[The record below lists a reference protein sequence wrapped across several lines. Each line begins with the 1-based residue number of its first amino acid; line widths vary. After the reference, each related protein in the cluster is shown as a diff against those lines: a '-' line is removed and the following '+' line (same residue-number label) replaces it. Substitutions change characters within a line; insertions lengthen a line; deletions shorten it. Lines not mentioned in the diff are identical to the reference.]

1 MFNLVKKKKDAPIVK
16 ADKEQETVAE
26 VEKEEKPVAEE
37 PIKEVKE
44 EPKTS
49 NIKIPAPTEVFT
61 NLNLVS
67 LEDYFACW
75 FNEVLAKK
83 ISEGL
88 TDYERTEHILF
99 IKHVPRDFLDYK
111 PNDGDYARFKPTLA
125 KMLESS
131 HFKPTEH
138 EVYFMRE
145 IHLPWDNSNNE
156 ASYSKHNRLT
166 DAYTLKKYE
175 LDDDVGFGKEL
186 TKLLFPENESNQVKR
201 SKSNYH
207 RTVTIKLSAFSPK
220 YVHYRVLDN
229 FHGTFKKTTLYPRY
243 KNIIESN
250 GWEVEYLHNFIR
262 VTSSEEL
269 EKDYKDSDEPV
280 VVLKD
285 KEKGKYNNE

>member
-1 MFNLVKKKKDAPIVK
+1 MKFRLFKKKKD
-16 ADKEQETVAE
+16 EQEPVVK
-26 VEKEEKPVAEE
+26 VE
-37 PIKEVKE
+37 KEVKE

-49 NIKIPAPTEVFT
+49 NIKIPAPIEVFT

-83 ISEGL
+83 VSKGL

-99 IKHVPRDFLDYK
+99 IKRVPRDFLDYYI
-111 PNDGDYARFKPTLA
+111 PNDDDYARFKPTLA

-145 IHLPWDNSNNE
+145 IHLSWDNSNNE

-186 TKLLFPENESNQVKR
+186 TKLLSPENESNQVKR

-207 RTVTIKLSAFSPK
+207 RTVTIKLSAFSSK
-220 YVHYRVLDN
+220 YVNYRVFDN
-229 FHGTFKKTTLYPRY
+229 FYGTF
-243 KNIIESN
+243 
-250 GWEVEYLHNFIR
+250 
-262 VTSSEEL
+262 
-269 EKDYKDSDEPV
+269 
-280 VVLKD
+280 
-285 KEKGKYNNE
+285 

>member
-1 MFNLVKKKKDAPIVK
+1 MKFRLFKKKKD
-16 ADKEQETVAE
+16 EQEQPVVE
-26 VEKEEKPVAEE
+26 VKPKEE

-44 EPKTS
+44 QPKTS
-49 NIKIPAPTEVFT
+49 NIKIPVPTEVFT
-61 NLNLVS
+61 NNNLVS
-67 LEDYFACW
+67 VEDYFACW

-83 ISEGL
+83 ISKGL

-99 IKHVPRDFLDYK
+99 IKRVPRDFLDYYI
-111 PNDGDYARFKPTLA
+111 PNDDDYARFKPTLA

-145 IHLPWDNSNNE
+145 IYLPWDNSNNE

-220 YVHYRVLDN
+220 YVNYRVIDN
-229 FHGTFKKTTLYPRY
+229 FYGTFKKTTLYPRY

-250 GWEVEYLHNFIR
+250 GWEVEYLHNFIQ

-269 EKDYKDSDEPV
+269 DDDYKGSDEPV

-285 KEKGKYNNE
+285 RNWNEI

>member
-1 MFNLVKKKKDAPIVK
+1 MKFRLFKKKKDRQESVVK
-16 ADKEQETVAE
+16 
-26 VEKEEKPVAEE
+26 VENEEKPV
-37 PIKEVKE
+37 VE

-49 NIKIPAPTEVFT
+49 NIKIPVPTEVFT

-83 ISEGL
+83 VSKGL

-99 IKHVPRDFLDYK
+99 IKRVPRDFLDYYI
-111 PNDGDYARFKPTLA
+111 PNDDDYARFKPTLA
-125 KMLESS
+125 KMLENS

-138 EVYFMRE
+138 EVYFMGE
-145 IHLPWDNSNNE
+145 IHLSWDNSNNE

-186 TKLLFPENESNQVKR
+186 TKLLSPENESNQVKR

-207 RTVTIKLSAFSPK
+207 RTVTIKLRAFNPK
-220 YVHYRVLDN
+220 YVNYRVIDN
-229 FHGTFKKTTLYPRY
+229 FYGTFKKTTLYPRY
-243 KNIIESN
+243 KNIIENN
-250 GWEVEYLHNFIR
+250 GWEVEYLHNFIQ

-269 EKDYKDSDEPV
+269 EKDYKDSNEPI

-285 KEKGKYNNE
+285 KDRGKYNNE